1 MTSSNFKKEYARL
14 NPQQR
19 QAVDTIEGPVM
30 VIAGAG
36 TGKTQTIALRIAN
49 ILKTTQT
56 PPQNILCLTF
66 TENAALNMRQR
77 LLSIIGPPAYQVK
90 IHTFHSFCNEIILT
104 HPDQFISARSQESL
118 DELDRLEIIQKLLKK
133 MPADCSLRPFGEPFF
148 YQKQIISSI
157 QSLKRENVTPLKLKK
172 LINGQKQFLKKSLP
186 LYQQLKSLR
195 LNKQLSSQVEDLVRQ
210 LVKVSPL
217 SLKTLF
223 QTQLN
228 LFSSGAF
235 NVGRAKNP
243 AINFKNAILKIIEDL
258 QKQSDRQL
266 ALQKIY
272 QSYQRLLR
280 KLAKYDFEDMIFFVI
295 KAFSQDPNLL
305 LEYQERFLY
314 VLVDEYQDTNSAQNK
329 ILQYLTAYHPSP
341 NLFVVGDDDQ
351 SIFRFQGAAIENLL
365 NFQKTYQPQL
375 IALKNN
381 YRSHQLILDSGL
393 SLIAHNK
400 NRLGHILKGIDKTLV
415 SQKSYDPDPIN
426 LFVAE
431 SVLEENYFMAQK
443 IKKLINNGV
452 DPRQIALL
460 YRANKDPL
468 SLLPLLDNLSIPYQI
483 SSGNNILDQVHI
495 QQLTQLFKFLHDPSQ
510 DRLLFDLLI
519 SPFTQIDSF
528 DLLKLSRY
536 SYRHRL
542 PLFDLIQKPSLKLKK
557 DTIEKLKKFLKNLA
571 NCRRD
576 LANLPFDKSFN
587 SIIRHF
593 DYLPHLLKKNNIVAI
608 GQLDKF
614 YNFLRR
620 QFDQGHSFPQ
630 VLDRLDLLRQNN
642 ISIQKDNFNQNI
654 KAINLMTVHKA
665 KGLEFDHVFIFQSVD
680 KKWGNNR
687 GHVSLK
693 LPLGIIQTETMSSLT
708 DTNEEERRLFYVALT
723 RAKKQI
729 HLSYSKIKDN
739 GRPQL
744 PSIFLSEIKPNL
756 IEKVEAPR
764 GLKASAL
771 TIRFSLNKNQIFHRR
786 AAKLYLKDYLAHHYH
801 LNISHINSYLT
812 CPFCFYYKTILR
824 IPAVKNKNLSFGTA
838 VHFALKYLY
847 DRLKSQ
853 SQLISLEEFIRVF
866 KSALKK
872 EKLSPADHQDVLVIA
887 LANLPDYYHHYK
899 KTFSADCLSEY
910 DFTQSKIFVDN
921 IPITGKID
929 RIQPVSGSTNNLP
942 HAHVVDYKTGQPDN
956 KSVGPD
962 SDYYR
967 QLVFYKILADNDP
980 NFPFHITSGLIDFI
994 QKNKQGK
1001 FIQKKVEYKPE
1012 DVNNLRLLAKQ
1023 VYQKILNLDF
1033 NHLGHKCRDHEDLH
1047 RLLK

>member
-19 QAVDTIEGPVM
+19 QAVDTVEGPVM

-77 LLSIIGPPAYQVK
+77 LLSVIGSPAYKVK
-90 IHTFHSFCNEIILT
+90 IHTFHSFSNEIILT
-104 HPDQFISARSQESL
+104 HPDQFISARGQESL
-118 DELDRLEIIQKLLKK
+118 DELDRLEIIQKLIQK
-133 MPADCSLRPFGEPFF
+133 MPANCPLRPFGEPLF

-157 QSLKRENVTPLKLKK
+157 QTLKRENITPLKLKK
-172 LINGQKQFLKKSLP
+172 LINSQNKFLQKSQP
-186 LYQQLKSLR
+186 LYLQLKSLR
-195 LNKQLSSQVEDLVRQ
+195 LNKQLSSQVEDIVKQ
-210 LVKVSPL
+210 LVTLSSL

-228 LFSSGAF
+228 LFSSGDF
-235 NVGRAKNP
+235 NIGRAKNP
-243 AINFKNAILKIIEDL
+243 AINFKNAVLKIIQDL
-258 QKQSDRQL
+258 QKQIDRQL
-266 ALQKIY
+266 ALQEIY
-272 QSYQRLLR
+272 RSYQHFL
-280 KLAKYDFEDMIFFVI
+280 KKQAKYDFEDMILFII
-295 KAFSQDPNLL
+295 KALSQNPDLL
-305 LEYQERFLY
+305 SEYQERFLY

-329 ILQYLTAYHPSP
+329 ILQYLTSYHSSP

-393 SLIAHNK
+393 SLISHNK
-400 NRLGHILKGIDKTLV
+400 NRLGHILKGVDKTLV
-415 SQKSYDPDPIN
+415 AQKDYDPDPIN

-431 SVLEENYFMAQK
+431 SVLEENYFIAQK
-443 IKKLINNGV
+443 IKKLINIGV

-468 SLLPLLDNLSIPYQI
+468 DLLPLLDNLAIPYQI
-483 SSGNNILDQVHI
+483 SAGNNILDQIHI
-495 QQLTQLFKFLHDPSQ
+495 RQLTKLLKFLHDSSQ
-510 DRLLFDLLI
+510 DRILFDLLI
-519 SPFTQIDSF
+519 SPFTAIDSF
-528 DLLKLSRY
+528 DLLKLSRH

-542 PLFDLIQKPSLKLKK
+542 PLFDLIQKPPRKLKK
-557 DTIEKLKKFLKNLA
+557 NTIKKLNDFLKNLA
-571 NCRRD
+571 DCRQD
-576 LANLPFDKSFN
+576 LSNLPFDKSFN
-587 SIIRHF
+587 SIIRRF
-593 DYLPHLLKKNNIVAI
+593 NYLPYLLKENDIVTI

-614 YNFLRR
+614 YNFLHR
-620 QFDQGHSFPQ
+620 QFDQGHSFSQ
-630 VLDRLDLLRQNN
+630 ILDRLELLRQNN

-665 KGLEFDHVFIFQSVD
+665 KGLEFDHVFIFQTVD

-687 GHVSLK
+687 NYASLK
-693 LPLGIIQTETMSSLT
+693 LPLGIIKTETLSLVT

-729 HLSYSKIKDN
+729 HLSYSKTKEN

-756 IEKVEAPR
+756 IEKVKAPKN
-764 GLKASAL
+764 LKTSAL
-771 TIRFSLNKNQIFHRR
+771 TVRFSVSKNQIFHTK
-786 AAKLYLKDYLAHHYH
+786 AAKLYLKDYLANHYR
-801 LNISHINSYLT
+801 LNISHLNSYLN

-838 VHFALKYLY
+838 VHSALKYLY

-853 SQLISLEEFIRVF
+853 SQLISQKEFIQVF
-866 KSALKK
+866 KLALKK
-872 EKLSPADHQDVLVIA
+872 ENLSPDDQKDVLVIA
-887 LANLPDYYHHYK
+887 MANLPDYYRHYK
-899 KTFSADCLSEY
+899 KSFSADCLSEY
-910 DFTQSKIFVDN
+910 DFAQSKIYIDN

-929 RIQPVSGSTNNLP
+929 RIQPISGSTRNLP
-942 HAHVVDYKTGQPDN
+942 HACVVDYKTGQPDN
-956 KSVGPD
+956 RSVGPD

-967 QLVFYKILADNDP
+967 QLVFYKILADNHP
-980 NFPFHITSGLIDFI
+980 NFPFHITSGSIDFI
-994 QKNKQGK
+994 QKNKQSK
-1001 FIQKKVEYKPE
+1001 FIQKDINFKPE
-1012 DVNNLRLLAKQ
+1012 DTTSLRLLIKEA
-1023 VYQKILNLDF
+1023 YAKILNLDF
-1033 NHLGHKCRDHEDLH
+1033 NHLGAKCRDPEDLH